1 MDIDRNAPVI
11 TQDEIV
17 IAAGLNTVW
26 NLLTDIAAWPNWQHD
41 IDRAN
46 LNTPLGVGAIFHWST
61 AGLAITSTVAEL
73 IPHERIAWSG
83 LMDGITDVHVWRF
96 MPVRDGGVRV
106 QTEESWNG
114 EPARL
119 NRESMQRALDQSI
132 RLWLESLKR
141 RAESQDEHR

>member
-26 NLLTDIAAWPNWQHD
+26 DLLTDIAAWPDWQHE
-41 IDRAN
+41 IDRTS
-46 LNTPLGVGAIFHWST
+46 LDTCLGVGTIVHWST

-83 LMDGITDVHVWRF
+83 PVDGMVDIHVWRF
-96 MPVRDGGVRV
+96 MPVKDGGVRV
-106 QTEESWNG
+106 QTDESWNG
-114 EPARL
+114 EPAWL
-119 NRESMQRALDQSI
+119 DRERMQRALDQSI
-132 RLWLESLKR
+132 RSWLESLKR
-141 RAESQDEHR
+141 SAEFQP

>member
-26 NLLTDIAAWPNWQHD
+26 SLLADIATWPDWQHE
-41 IDRAN
+41 IERAS
-46 LNTPLGVGAIFHWST
+46 LDTPLGIGAIFHWST

-83 LMDGITDVHVWRF
+83 PIDGIMHVHVWSII
-96 MPVRDGGVRV
+96 PVKDGGVRV
-106 QTEESWNG
+106 QTDESWNG
-114 EPARL
+114 ERARL
-119 NRESMQRALDQSI
+119 DRESMQRALDQCI
-132 RLWLESLKR
+132 RSWLESLKR
-141 RAESQDEHR
+141 RAESQP